1 MPKSGC
7 ELSEC
12 EDALGINLS
21 RNRFAIADGAT
32 EAFAAQSWAQQL
44 AARWVDSEAPLLSA
58 EAFRSWALTQGQ
70 LLHETWSGVQLAWY
84 AEEKARGGS
93 FAAFAGVQLDL
104 DRGEPS
110 WQAIALGDTCLIHI
124 RNEQILQALPL
135 TKSDSF
141 NATPWLVPSRAFL
154 LDSACERLIFGSGAV
169 EHGDFLLLLSDAV
182 AAWIFML
189 SEKGELVS
197 HFSSFLRGQ
206 DQELTALFA
215 GERDAGRL
223 RDDDVAIISIEIQH
237 RGSVAIQV

>member
-12 EDALGINLS
+12 EDVTAINLT

-32 EAFAAQSWAQQL
+32 EAFAAQSWARQL
-44 AARWVDSEAPLLSA
+44 ASSWVDSESQLLTA
-58 EAFRSWALTQGQ
+58 DEFRSWVLDQGR
-70 LLHETWSGVQLAWY
+70 LLHETWSGVQLSWY

-104 DRGEPS
+104 DRDAPC
-110 WQAIALGDTCLIHI
+110 WQAIALGDTCLIHL
-124 RNEQILQALPL
+124 RHEQIVKALPL
-135 TKSDSF
+135 TKSDCF
-141 NATPWLVPSRAFL
+141 NATPWLVPTQAFL
-154 LDSACERLIFGSGAV
+154 LDSVGEHIVVGSGAV

-182 AAWIFML
+182 AAWVFML

-197 HFSSFLRGQ
+197 HFNSLLRGQ
-206 DQELTALFA
+206 NQELTALFT
-215 GERDAGRL
+215 GEREAGRL
-223 RDDDVAIISIEIQH
+223 RDDDVAIISIEIRN